1 MSNPNTEV
9 AQLALR
15 IRALEKAQRRWK
27 IASPLVLIF
36 LVAAAYLTGARSYAA
51 QFRTT
56 ESVPSSIAA
65 HEFALM
71 GADGQV
77 RGRMRVVE
85 GKPVLQFYN
94 SAGELWWF
102 APPKIGATGVGK

>member
-15 IRALEKAQRRWK
+15 IRALEKAHRRWK
-27 IASPLVLIF
+27 IASLLVLIF
-36 LVAAAYLTGARSYAA
+36 LVAAAYLTGARSYA

-65 HEFALM
+65 HEFVLM
-71 GADGQV
+71 GSDGQV
-77 RGRMRVVE
+77 RGRMRIDQ
-85 GKPVLQFYN
+85 GKPVLEFYN